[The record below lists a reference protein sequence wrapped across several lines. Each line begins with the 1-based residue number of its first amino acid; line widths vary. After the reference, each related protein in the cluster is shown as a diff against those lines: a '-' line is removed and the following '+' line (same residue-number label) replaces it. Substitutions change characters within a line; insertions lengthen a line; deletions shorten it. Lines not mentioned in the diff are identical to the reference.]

1 VVVPAANGGGGQVC
15 GAHGE
20 AEQQAIPQT
29 QWQTGVDQEVEQH
42 RVAQVLPATACT
54 ILLISH
60 HRVACARYSKFFGDI
75 GTTCRYRGL
84 GG

>member
-42 RVAQVLPATACT
+42 RVAQVLPATAFT

-60 HRVACARYSKFFGDI
+60 HRAACAHQRKFFG
-75 GTTCRYRGL
+75 
-84 GG
+84 